1 MNIDFTDLKKQYGLV
16 VENAVLN
23 HGKPLAKPD
32 VKLTMTKATLDAIQL
47 KETTLEAAITKGDL
61 KIDGK
66 REAFTEFMGLM
77 DTFPFWFNI
86 VTP

>member
-1 MNIDFTDLKKQYGLV
+1 
-16 VENAVLN
+16 
-23 HGKPLAKPD
+23 
-32 VKLTMTKATLDAIQL
+32 MTKATLDAIQL

-77 DTFPFWFNI
+77 DSFPFWFNI